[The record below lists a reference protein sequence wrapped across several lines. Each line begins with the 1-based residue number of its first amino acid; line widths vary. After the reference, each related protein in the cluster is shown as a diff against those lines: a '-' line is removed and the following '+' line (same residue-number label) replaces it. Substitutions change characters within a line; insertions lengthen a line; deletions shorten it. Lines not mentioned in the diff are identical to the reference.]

1 MGQAEW
7 ERQKMA
13 VKAFRRALRAKHYAL
28 RTEQAYVGWL
38 ERALDVWGEDPT
50 FRVERVSGHHVRAF
64 LEMLA
69 VELEVAPATQ
79 NQALNALQAWFRES
93 LERPMGDLGAFARA
107 KMRRRVPVVLTP
119 EEVRAVLDELDGVH
133 RLIAS
138 LLYGGGLRL
147 LEALR
152 LRVKDVDVARRVLVV
167 REPKG
172 GDDRSTVL
180 PVSLVDDLREQVAAA
195 RGLHARDAARQTGG
209 VWLPRAYERKAPQA
223 THSIAWFW
231 LFPAPKLSRDPHSG
245 RMLRHHLTPS
255 AVQKHLRRA
264 VRDAGID
271 KKASAHTLRHSFATH
286 LLESG
291 TDIRTIQKL
300 LGHRS
305 VKTTMIYT
313 HVARQGALGIVSP
326 LDR

>member
-1 MGQAEW
+1 MSQAEW
-7 ERQKMA
+7 ERRDDA

-38 ERALDVWGEDPT
+38 ERALDMWGSEPG
-50 FRVERVSGHHVRAF
+50 FRVEEVCGRDVRDF

-69 VELEVAPATQ
+69 VDLEVAPATQ

-93 LERPMGDLGAFARA
+93 LGRGMGDLGPFARA
-107 KMRRRVPVVLTP
+107 KQRRRVPVVLTP
-119 EEVRAVLDELDGVH
+119 EEVRDVLDQLEGVH
-133 RLIAS
+133 RLVAS

-152 LRVKDVDVARRVLVV
+152 LRVKDVDIGRRVLVV

-172 GDDRSTVL
+172 GDDRATVL
-180 PVSLVDDLREQVAAA
+180 PVSLIDDVRAQV
-195 RGLHARDAARQTGG
+195 DAARTQHRLDAERGTGG
-209 VWLPRAYERKAPQA
+209 VWLPRAFERKDPQA
-223 THSIAWFW
+223 TWALPWFW
-231 LFPAPKLSRDPHSG
+231 VFYAPKLSRDPKSG
-245 RMLRHHLTPS
+245 RLLRHHLTPS

-286 LLESG
+286 LLEAG